1 MKTQSV
7 RVASAAVLVLLF
19 PPSVQ
24 ISRRAQGATATAAP
38 AKAGAG
44 GAATAGGGARADAE
58 AEMSKIRS
66 LETAMM
72 TAGEEKGADGY
83 MSFYADDAVELPAG
97 GSLLQGK
104 EIGRAH
110 V

>member
-19 PPSVQ
+19 PPSIQ

-44 GAATAGGGARADAE
+44 GAATAGGGARGDAE
-58 AEMSKIRS
+58 DEKSKIRS
-66 LETAMM
+66 LETAMV
-72 TAGEEKGADGY
+72 TAGGGKGGDGY
-83 MSFYADDAVELPAG
+83 MSFYADDAVGLPAG
-97 GSLLQGK
+97 GALLEG
-104 EIGRAH
+104 EE
-110 V
+110 